1 MTTLRI
7 AFVVLVALAITGF
20 LVHIWIRSA
29 FERETR
35 AAMQR
40 VLTGGDMG
48 PQRAV
53 NLATIPEIVRR
64 FAARAGVSTAPPSTG
79 VYYRQAVEFR
89 PGPDK
94 PWGPL
99 SAEQTTSFTEPGF
112 VWYAEQRRGPLTFA
126 RIVDAFVAGKGFL
139 QVRLLGSIPVANF
152 GGPQAAH
159 DELMRYLAE
168 LPWAPDAI
176 WHNPDLRWH
185 DLGDNVVEV
194 AADSI
199 GGVARVR
206 LYFNG
211 DGDIVEM
218 QAEARGST
226 ENGVVVRRPWRG
238 VFSDYRDIGG
248 RRIPRHGEVGYLY
261 ADGYAPYFRGKII
274 DYRIE

>member
-1 MTTLRI
+1 
-7 AFVVLVALAITGF
+7 
-20 LVHIWIRSA
+20 
-29 FERETR
+29 
-35 AAMQR
+35 MQR
-40 VLTGGDMG
+40 ILTG
-48 PQRAV
+48 REAV
-53 NLATIPEIVRR
+53 PHRTVNSATIPEIVRR
-64 FAARAGVSTAPPSTG
+64 FAARAGVSTEHPSTG

-99 SAEQTTSFTEPGF
+99 RAEQTTALTEPGF
-112 VWYAEQRRGPLTFA
+112 VWYAEQRRGPFIFM
-126 RIVDAFVAGKGFL
+126 RIVDAFVAGEGFL

-168 LPWAPDAI
+168 LPWVPDAI
-176 WHNPDLRWH
+176 WHNPALRWH

-199 GGVARVR
+199 GGVASVR
-206 LYFNG
+206 FYFNG

-218 QAEARGST
+218 QADARGST
-226 ENGVVVRRPWRG
+226 ENGVVIQRPWRG

-261 ADGYAPYFRGKII
+261 ADGYTPYFRGKII
-274 DYRIE
+274 DYRIESDARRSSALK